1 MTMTAPGTDR
11 PTNLPPGGHGGK
23 HRLDPPRRRRWWYA
37 ALVAVVALVALATYA
52 VVGGGDDEPDAPTPP
67 TTVAP
72 TTSPTTTPAPEVD
85 HTTAI
90 WPAAGDEAR
99 FTDPVA
105 AARSFATAFLG
116 FEAPV
121 VGDFLAGDTRSGE
134 VEVRP
139 IADGPVT
146 TVLVRQLTGADTW
159 YVLGSAT
166 AAIEITSP
174 DALTTIRSPV
184 TVRGSAH
191 AFEGTVQV
199 EIRQDGTAG
208 PIGAGFVTGG
218 GDQMRPFEGT
228 VGFDPPTARFGA
240 LVLLTRS
247 AENGQVWEAAAIR
260 VGLDGGEAEPVACDD
275 YVVPRPLP
283 AADQMEVTIYLQCD
297 PGATGLAPLPVHRLV
312 PRSAGVLRASIEA
325 LLAGPTEA
333 ESRAGLRS
341 WFSPATADALLG
353 VSLAD
358 GHAVVDLADIRSIIP
373 NASTSAGSQQLLSQL
388 DATVF
393 RFPTVTS
400 VEYRIDGSC
409 ETFTEWLQI
418 GGCDPRTRG

>member
-1 MTMTAPGTDR
+1 MTTPGTGR
-11 PTNLPPGGHGGK
+11 PLDLPPGGPGGK
-23 HRLDPPRRRRWWYA
+23 HGLAPPPRRRWWYA
-37 ALVAVVALVALATYA
+37 AALVAVLALVALATYA
-52 VVGGGDDEPDAPTPP
+52 VISDDDPDAPSPP

-72 TTSPTTTPAPEVD
+72 TTTPTTGPAPEVEVD

-90 WPAAGDEAR
+90 WPAAGDPER

-105 AARSFATAFLG
+105 AVRSFATVFLG

-139 IADGPVT
+139 TADGPVT

-174 DALTTIRSPV
+174 TALTTIRSPV

-297 PGATGLAPLPVHRLV
+297 PGATGLAPLPVYRLV
-312 PRSAGVLRASIEA
+312 PSSPGVLRAALET
-325 LLAGPTEA
+325 LLAGPIEA
-333 ESRAGLRS
+333 ESRAGLQS
-341 WFSPATADALLG
+341 WFSAPTAGALLG

-358 GHAVVDLADIRSIIP
+358 GHAVVDLADLRSIIP

-418 GGCDPRTRG
+418 GGCDPRTR